1 MGFPTIS
8 RSFGVRDDYI
18 DASLTTL
25 NSGSVTIDTFTS
37 DGDIVTWN
45 VTMTNPSNG
54 DVAILY
60 RPVVSGPDPSIWSN
74 SIVRLNVTS
83 WPNATN
89 FQIRPWIAYTPSG
102 ATDTGQFS
110 LVNSTNLNNFIP
122 TNFPLT
128 NGKQLANNTINQIG
142 FEILCVNGGAGTFN
156 FALQLDFIY
165 VFKELLTL
173 PSVRQ
178 PISLRKRR
186 NIIEIPILQREGGI
200 QQDLGSMSWDITVG
214 GHLISTTAGVGSWTN
229 TYTAD
234 QWWFILNGLIL
245 ESGIITPDGNPRWQ
259 WFQSDQIQAKVLV
272 TDYMPQ
278 QPMGRVQFWDY
289 ALQLKKFDILSET
302 HLRDLGY
309 EGIPGFGY

>member
-8 RSFGVRDDYI
+8 RSFGVRDDYL
-18 DASLTTL
+18 DATLTTL
-25 NSGSVTIDTFTS
+25 NSGSVTTDTFTS

-60 RPVVSGPDPSIWSN
+60 RPVSGPDPSIWSN

-89 FQIRPWIAYTPSG
+89 FQIRPWVSYTPSG
-102 ATDTGQFS
+102 ATDTGQNS
-110 LVNSTNLNNFIP
+110 LVNSTSLNNFIP

-128 NGKQLANNTINQIG
+128 NGKQLSNNTINQIG
-142 FEILCVNGGAGTFN
+142 FEILCVTGGAGTFN

-214 GHLISTTAGVGSWTN
+214 GHLISTTAGVGLWTN

-245 ESGIITPDGNPRWQ
+245 EGGIIAPDGNPRWQ

-272 TDYMPQ
+272 SDYMPQ

-289 ALQLKKFDILSET
+289 ALQLKKFDINSET
-302 HLRDLGY
+302 HLKDLGY
-309 EGIPGFGY
+309 AGIPGFGY

>member
-1 MGFPTIS
+1 MLAMLGAGGPALAQEFTGMKSQTGPRLDFPAGLAQDG
-8 RSFGVRDDYI
+8 RSVY
-18 DASLTTL
+18 
-25 NSGSVTIDTFTS
+25 
-37 DGDIVTWN
+37 
-45 VTMTNPSNG
+45 
-54 DVAILY
+54 
-60 RPVVSGPDPSIWSN
+60 
-74 SIVRLNVTS
+74 VTS
-83 WPNATN
+83 S
-89 FQIRPWIAYTPSG
+89 R
-102 ATDTGQFS
+102 
-110 LVNSTNLNNFIP
+110 
-122 TNFPLT
+122 
-128 NGKQLANNTINQIG
+128 NNTINQIG
-142 FEILCVNGGAGTFN
+142 FEILCVTGGAGTFN

-165 VFKELLTL
+165 IFKELLTL

-186 NIIEIPILQREGGI
+186 NTIEIPILQREGGI

-245 ESGIITPDGNPRWQ
+245 ESGIIAPDGNPRWQ

-289 ALQLKKFDILSET
+289 ALQLKKFDINPET
-302 HLRDLGY
+302 HLKDLGY
-309 EGIPGFGY
+309 AGIPGFGY

>member
-25 NSGSVTIDTFTS
+25 NSGSVTTDTFTS

-60 RPVVSGPDPSIWSN
+60 RPVSGPDPSIWSN

-83 WPNATN
+83 WSNATN
-89 FQIRPWIAYTPSG
+89 FQIRPWVAYTPSG
-102 ATDTGQFS
+102 ATDTGQNS
-110 LVNSTNLNNFIP
+110 LVNSTSLNNFIP
-122 TNFPLT
+122 TNFPLS
-128 NGKQLANNTINQIG
+128 NGKQLTNNTINQIG
-142 FEILCVNGGAGTFN
+142 FEILCVTGGAGTFN

-165 VFKELLTL
+165 IFKELLTL

-186 NIIEIPILQREGGI
+186 NTIEIPILQREGGI

-245 ESGIITPDGNPRWQ
+245 ESGIIAPDGNPRWQ

-289 ALQLKKFDILSET
+289 ALQLKKFDINPET
-302 HLRDLGY
+302 YLKDLGY
-309 EGIPGFGY
+309 AGIPGFGY